1 MVGADPG
8 PAPRLSILREPS
20 GLSRSPSGKGSE
32 KGFSDAV
39 RIWGGGM
46 IGMREPVRLYGGR
59 EEDWKLSRARLCRRW
74 RTNTTKPATRAATNT
89 TTRMLTPAI
98 SFLDTPLVAPLDD
111 AAEPVVEDDAT
122 GSTGIVVVA
131 ESVVDVADSEEP
143 MPVALLDV
151 APALVKI
158 VLASLELLE
167 VSPTLPGVDVELNGT
182 GTDVE
187 PALAVGGSD
196 VGGTCTDKPVGSTT
210 PSLVSTSTFR
220 LLKLI

>member
-74 RTNTTKPATRAATNT
+74 RTNTTKPATRAAINT